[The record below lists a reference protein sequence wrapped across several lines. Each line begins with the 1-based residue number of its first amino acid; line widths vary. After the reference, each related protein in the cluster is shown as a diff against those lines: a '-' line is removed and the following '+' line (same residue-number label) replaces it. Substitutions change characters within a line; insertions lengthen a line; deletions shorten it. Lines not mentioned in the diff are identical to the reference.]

1 MKPCVLTS
9 KYYIFTQIFLI
20 MDVLTSPVLTSTAK
34 RTKLVVV
41 SPKLDASKMKL
52 LREKHMVGRKL
63 PFGSPPSVSILD
75 QILDEVVPPSQ
86 EEHRSSFARH
96 MSASSISPS
105 RGVEKTK
112 IMAQHKR
119 LEDNRR
125 RRRREKLRRRRKKWL
140 VLSARSH
147 ELIFLAYNITL

>member
-1 MKPCVLTS
+1 
-9 KYYIFTQIFLI
+9 

-105 RGVEKTK
+105 KGDEKTK
-112 IMAQHKR
+112 IMAEHKR
-119 LEDNRR
+119 LE
-125 RRRREKLRRRRKKWL
+125 EERKEAKKKRKAKKKAAA
-140 VLSARSH
+140 VEEERKAAEAARADG
-147 ELIFLAYNITL
+147 L